1 MLEKVSRSPSQGAA
15 WEENNVPSHILG
27 RKQCAKPI
35 SSGKKTMCQATF
47 STGLP
52 GGGQHQI
59 AQFSACTILKMESS
73 STSVA
78 RTDILWSK
86 MSFFHQILR
95 NLQKA
100 MATHSSTVAWRI
112 PWTEELVGCSQRSW
126 EESDM
131 TERLHF
137 HFSLSCTGKEMET
150 YSSIRA
156 WRIPGT
162 EEPGGLPSVGS
173 HRVGYNWRDL
183 IAAAAVRNLISHF
196 ISFQFSSV
204 AQSYLSLWSHGLQHT
219 RPPCPSPTPGAGSN
233 SCPSSQW
240 CHSTISASVIPF
252 STHLQS
258 FPASGSFQMNQFFA
272 SGGQNIVVSA
282 LASFQWTPRTDLL

>member
-1 MLEKVSRSPSQGAA
+1 MTSPTFKPGWTLVTDVAKTVCQKKPYRTSRARPNYALYISLGFCGDCCFKTQLTMLEKVSRSPSQGAA

-137 HFSLSCTGKEMET
+137 HFSLSCMGKEMET
-150 YSSIRA
+150 YSSILA

-173 HRVGYNWRDL
+173 HRVGYN
-183 IAAAAVRNLISHF
+183 
-196 ISFQFSSV
+196 
-204 AQSYLSLWSHGLQHT
+204 
-219 RPPCPSPTPGAGSN
+219 
-233 SCPSSQW
+233 
-240 CHSTISASVIPF
+240 
-252 STHLQS
+252 
-258 FPASGSFQMNQFFA
+258 
-272 SGGQNIVVSA
+272 
-282 LASFQWTPRTDLL
+282 

>member
-1 MLEKVSRSPSQGAA
+1 MLEKVSRSPFQGL
-15 WEENNVPSHILG
+15 H
-27 RKQCAKPI
+27 
-35 SSGKKTMCQATF
+35 GKKTMCQATF

-52 GGGQHQI
+52 EGGQHQI

-112 PWTEELVGCSQRSW
+112 PWAEELVGCSPWNR

-137 HFSLSCTGKEMET
+137 HFSLSCTGEGNGNLLE
-150 YSSIRA
+150 YSCLENPRDGGA
-156 WRIPGT
+156 WWAAICGVAQSRIQLTRLNSSSSSPQ
-162 EEPGGLPSVGS
+162 S
-173 HRVGYNWRDL
+173 
-183 IAAAAVRNLISHF
+183 SHF

-204 AQSYLSLWSHGLQHT
+204 SQSCLSLWSHGLQHT

-240 CHSTISASVIPF
+240 CHSTISSSVIPF
-252 STHLQS
+252 SARLQS
-258 FPASGSFQMNQFFA
+258 FPASGSLQMNQFFA